1 MTKIYCPHLTQLNI
15 GIEYVINAGE
25 TSVGSDG
32 YVYIGNGYWSKVND
46 VWAMHN
52 RPDLCFYLYAVR
64 CPQFKCK
71 FNLTMRGSKPIVK
84 QCGQILEFRFKW
96 FIIYILFIIKEIF
109 IYNRAHDNVNSLDM
123 FRYLLNSTEW
133 TWNLLIIT

>member
-15 GIEYVINAGE
+15 GIEYVIIAGE

-46 VWAMHN
+46 VWVMHN

-71 FNLTMRGSKPIVK
+71 FNLTMRGSKAIGK
-84 QCGQILEFRFKW
+84 QCEQILESRFK
-96 FIIYILFIIKEIF
+96 
-109 IYNRAHDNVNSLDM
+109 
-123 FRYLLNSTEW
+123 
-133 TWNLLIIT
+133 